1 MIPLLSNTYE
11 TGVAH
16 CIDRGIDRCGKD
28 AIVGLKELTMTDT
41 TDTSLGDR
49 TVLITGGGGGM
60 GGRHATMLAERG
72 AKVIVL
78 DRNETGAEDVVSRI
92 RNAGG
97 EGLAV
102 VVDVTDIPAFQTAIR
117 AAAASMGAIDILVNN
132 AGIGGQ
138 GLAIE
143 DIDEATFD
151 AMVAVNMK
159 ASFFATQAVV
169 PAMKERRY
177 GKIINISSNF
187 AMGGAPFA
195 SHYAA
200 CKSALSGFV
209 KSWARELAPW
219 GIAVNA
225 VAPGIIETGMTL
237 NSVGRERINGLVSEI
252 PMGRIGTLDD
262 ISWAVAWLASAEADY
277 MTGQVISPNGGA
289 TIVGI

>member
-1 MIPLLSNTYE
+1 M
-11 TGVAH
+11 AQ
-16 CIDRGIDRCGKD
+16 
-28 AIVGLKELTMTDT
+28 KEFDMTDT
-41 TDTSLGDR
+41 KDRSLEGR
-49 TVLITGGGGGM
+49 TALITGGGGGM

-72 AKVIVL
+72 AQTIVL
-78 DRNETGAEDVVSRI
+78 DRDQNAADAVVEAI
-92 RNAGG
+92 TAAGG
-97 EGLAV
+97 TGLSVAV
-102 VVDVTDIPAFQTAIR
+102 DATDIPSLQAAIHE
-117 AAAASMGAIDILVNN
+117 AANALGPIDILVNN
-132 AGIGGQ
+132 AGVGGQ

-151 AMVAVNMK
+151 AMVAINMK

-169 PAMKERRY
+169 PGMKERRY

-219 GIAVNA
+219 NIAVNA

-237 NSVGRERINGLVSEI
+237 NSIGKERIDGMASEI

-262 ISWAVAWLASAEADY
+262 ISWAVAWLASTEADY

>member
-1 MIPLLSNTYE
+1 MDSSDNSLDGRVALV
-11 TGVAH
+11 TGA
-16 CIDRGIDRCGKD
+16 
-28 AIVGLKELTMTDT
+28 
-41 TDTSLGDR
+41 
-49 TVLITGGGGGM
+49 GGGM
-60 GGRHATMLAERG
+60 GRNHAVLLASRG

-78 DRNETGAEDVVSRI
+78 DRFREAADDTAELIGD
-92 RNAGG
+92 AA
-97 EGLAV
+97 LAV
-102 VVDVTDIPAFQTAIR
+102 AADVTDVPALQAAIGD
-117 AAAASMGAIDILVNN
+117 AAQQIGPVDILVNN

-143 DIDEATFD
+143 DIDEETFD

-159 ASFFATQAVV
+159 GSFFATQAVV
-169 PAMKERRY
+169 PGMKARRY

-187 AMGGAPFA
+187 AMGGAAFA

-219 GIAVNA
+219 NIAVNA
-225 VAPGIIETGMTL
+225 VAPGIIETDMTL
-237 NSVGRERINGLVSEI
+237 NSIGKERIDGMADDI

-262 ISWAVAWLASAEADY
+262 ISWAVAWLASDETDFL
-277 MTGQVISPNGGA
+277 TGQVLSPNGGA

>member
-1 MIPLLSNTYE
+1 
-11 TGVAH
+11 
-16 CIDRGIDRCGKD
+16 
-28 AIVGLKELTMTDT
+28 MTDAK
-41 TDTSLGDR
+41 DR
-49 TVLITGGGGGM
+49 TLEGRTALITGGGGGM

-72 AKVIVL
+72 AKVVVL
-78 DRNETGAEDVVSRI
+78 DRDGAGAEDVLSTIVK
-92 RNAGG
+92 AGG

-102 VVDVTDIPAFQTAIR
+102 AVDATDIQALQAAIGK
-117 AAAASMGAIDILVNN
+117 AAGLMGPIDILVNN

-169 PAMKERRY
+169 PVMKEHRY

-219 GIAVNA
+219 NIAVNA

-237 NSVGRERINGLVSEI
+237 HSVGKERIDGLASEI

>member
-1 MIPLLSNTYE
+1 MSNGSDQTMK
-11 TGVAH
+11 GRVA
-16 CIDRGIDRCGKD
+16 
-28 AIVGLKELTMTDT
+28 
-41 TDTSLGDR
+41 
-49 TVLITGGGGGM
+49 LITGGGGGM

-72 AKVIVL
+72 ADIIVL
-78 DRNETGAEDVVSRI
+78 DRDQAAADATAARVTGIGS
-92 RNAGG
+92 NA
-97 EGLAV
+97 LAV
-102 VVDVTDIPAFQTAIR
+102 AVDVTDIPAFQMAIR
-117 AAAASMGAIDILVNN
+117 KAASDIGPVDILVNN

-159 ASFFATQAVV
+159 GSFFAVQAVV
-169 PAMKERRY
+169 PGMKERRY

-187 AMGGAPFA
+187 AMGGAAFA

-219 GIAVNA
+219 NIAVNA

-237 NSVGRERINGLVSEI
+237 NSIGKERINGLASEI

-262 ISWAVAWLASAEADY
+262 ISWAVAWLASHEADY

>member
-1 MIPLLSNTYE
+1 MNATS
-11 TGVAH
+11 
-16 CIDRGIDRCGKD
+16 DR
-28 AIVGLKELTMTDT
+28 
-41 TDTSLGDR
+41 SLEGR
-49 TVLITGGGGGM
+49 IALITGGGGGM
-60 GGRHATMLAERG
+60 GGRHATMMAERG
-72 AKVIVL
+72 ADVIVL
-78 DRNETGAEDVVSRI
+78 DRDQSAADKTAAEVEKAGAK
-92 RNAGG
+92 
-97 EGLAV
+97 GLAV
-102 VVDVTDIPAFQTAIR
+102 AVDATDVPALQGAIGK
-117 AAAASMGAIDILVNN
+117 AAAELGPIDILVNN

-159 ASFFATQAVV
+159 GSFFAVQAVV
-169 PAMKERRY
+169 PGMKERRY

-187 AMGGAPFA
+187 AMGGAAFA

-219 GIAVNA
+219 NIAVNA

-237 NSVGRERINGLVSEI
+237 NSIGKERIDGMASDI

>member
-1 MIPLLSNTYE
+1 MS
-11 TGVAH
+11 TGV
-16 CIDRGIDRCGKD
+16 G
-28 AIVGLKELTMTDT
+28 ETMK
-41 TDTSLGDR
+41 GR
-49 TVLITGGGGGM
+49 VALITGGGGVM

-72 AKVIVL
+72 ADIIVL
-78 DRNETGAEDVVSRI
+78 DRDQVAADATAARVTAIGG
-92 RNAGG
+92 NA
-97 EGLAV
+97 LAV
-102 VVDVTDIPAFQTAIR
+102 AVDATDIPAFQAAIR
-117 AAAASMGAIDILVNN
+117 KAASEIRPIDILVNN

-159 ASFFATQAVV
+159 GSFFAVQAVV
-169 PAMKERRY
+169 PGMKVRRY

-187 AMGGAPFA
+187 AMGGAAFA

-219 GIAVNA
+219 NIAVNA

-237 NSVGRERINGLVSEI
+237 NSIGKERIERLASEI
-252 PMGRIGTLDD
+252 PMGRIGTVDD
-262 ISWAVAWLASAEADY
+262 ISWAVAWLASNEADY